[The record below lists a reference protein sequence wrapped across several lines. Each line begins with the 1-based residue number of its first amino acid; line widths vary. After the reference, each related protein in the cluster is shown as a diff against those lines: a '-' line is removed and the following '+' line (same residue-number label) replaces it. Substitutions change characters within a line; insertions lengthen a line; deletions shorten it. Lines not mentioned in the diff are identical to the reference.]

1 MKRNMLIILSIV
13 AVLFSL
19 VLVRDSSLLSAE
31 KDSVKKGYLGVSIEP
46 LSRQLKK
53 ELKAEFGVV
62 ITNIEEDSPSDKDG
76 LMEDDV
82 IQQVNDVKIRR
93 TSTLTRIIRKMK
105 PGDTAAIIV
114 IRDGKEKAIKVTIG
128 KYKESSSFSI
138 NLGRGANIFRHFGGK
153 AYLGV
158 QLHELNEGL
167 AEYFSVK
174 PDAGV
179 LVLEVEDDSPAEK
192 SGIKAG
198 DIIAKVDNETVS
210 HPEDIQEILA
220 ELEEDDEIE
229 IELIQKGKKKT
240 VKVMLEES
248 ENLKSFYFS
257 PSQNIHHFETIPR
270 LQYELKKFESKTKRD
285 KELPGKKIEIKEKSV
300 ISTET
305 I

>member
-62 ITNIEEDSPSDKDG
+62 ITNIEEDSPADKDG

-82 IQQVNDVKIRR
+82 IQQLNDVKIRR
-93 TSTLTRIIRKMK
+93 ASTLTRIIRKIK
-105 PGDTAAIIV
+105 PEEKATIIV

-128 KYKESSSFSI
+128 KYKESSNFSI
-138 NLGRGANIFRHFGGK
+138 NLGKGSNIFRYFGGK

-210 HPEDIQEILA
+210 HPEDIQEIVA

-240 VKVMLEES
+240 VKVTLEES

-285 KELPGKKIEIKEKSV
+285 KELPEKKIEIKEKSV